1 MGIFTNRDNKKDIAC
16 SVERSWR
23 MGNAQPV
30 DGKQKR
36 WLHFL
41 P

>member
-23 MGNAQPV
+23 MENAQPV

-36 WLHFL
+36 WLSFL

>member
-1 MGIFTNRDNKKDIAC
+1 MGIFSNKDNKKGYC
-16 SVERSWR
+16 VFCE
-23 MGNAQPV
+23 NAQPV

-36 WLHFL
+36 WFHFL